1 MERTLKQ
8 LATAVLPAFLAI
20 ALCAGL
26 AACTSQTDSL
36 RMITVTASN
45 RVSIAPDVARV
56 SVTIATEGDDAT
68 IAKNASE
75 KPTKAVLAAL
85 EKLGVAKKDIQTV
98 YTDLSPI
105 WDETGA
111 TDRYQMRTTLSVGG
125 LAIDNVASVIDACVE
140 AGATEV
146 SGPEYY
152 VSSYDEHYQE
162 ALANAIESSRVKAE
176 AIAQASGTSL
186 GQILSVSEGYQ
197 DTSLAYAKSTA
208 NAGEEM
214 ALDAGG
220 MADIEPGTVEVTAEV
235 TVSYAIR

>member
-1 MERTLKQ
+1 MKRALKQ
-8 LATAVLPAFLAI
+8 LATVIIPTFLAI
-20 ALCAGL
+20 ALCVGFT
-26 AACTSQTDSL
+26 ACTSQADSP
-36 RMITVTASN
+36 RTITVTTKN
-45 RVSIAPDVARV
+45 QVSITPDVARI

-105 WDETGA
+105 WDENGA
-111 TDRYQMRTTLSVGG
+111 TDKYQMRTTFSVSG

-146 SGPEYY
+146 NGPEYY
-152 VSSYDEHYQE
+152 VSSYDKYYQE
-162 ALANAIESSRVKAE
+162 ALANAIEGSRVKAE

-186 GQILSVSEGYQ
+186 GHILSVSEGYQ

-208 NAGEEM
+208 TADEEM